1 MRYDKIEEVNWE
13 KEFPQV
19 PECVHNVISDVQS
32 EILASKI
39 KKRFLKK
46 RMLLLVAVITL
57 LSGVTVFASASLWQ
71 QRMEAMNQEEIE
83 NYFLSIATS
92 KAPSFRYSRVLT
104 EKEKLLWEEM
114 KSRYENEG
122 IFPKGTLTMLDSGE
136 EYQGKGIGY
145 DKKSGTFLLPEREL
159 TQEQILQIID
169 FYHKSEYAVS
179 NGNKVEKEWEV
190 KEEINKE
197 KNKKIINDK
206 ISVSEISMEGE
217 ELLVA
222 LTAGKDY
229 LYLGFQT
236 EIKQMPVGG
245 DGTESFYKLQK
256 NQTVFALGS
265 DNKNQVYLSL
275 REYDEE
281 RGIYVN
287 RLLKIDE
294 QGKVVAEYD
303 LEKAV
308 YQQDKTARD
317 MLAYKMVVDEKGN
330 LYLKCR
336 NCSEVV
342 IFIFDSW
349 GKYLGKMDA
358 SQYKTHEV
366 NGMCLGEDG
375 SLYVLAINQI
385 VKMDIAT
392 KEVIEVYDFRT
403 EEMAAMADAVYFADE
418 KNFYLLSYD
427 GLFQYSVEDALVQK
441 ILSPLE
447 ADVFLEGW
455 RYTPLTKDKW
465 VFINLA
471 DTKNLEYKITYL
483 LLE

>member
-1 MRYDKIEEVNWE
+1 MRYDRVEKINWE

-39 KKRFLKK
+39 KKRFFKK

-57 LSGVTVFASASLWQ
+57 LSGVTVFASVGLWQ

-122 IFPKGTLTMLDSGE
+122 IFPKGILTMLDSAD
-136 EYQGKGIGY
+136 EYHGKGIGY

-159 TQEQILQIID
+159 TQEQMLQIID

-179 NGNKVEKEWEV
+179 KGNKVEKEWEINQ
-190 KEEINKE
+190 EEKE
-197 KNKKIINDK
+197 KKVINDK
-206 ISVSEISMEGE
+206 ISVSEISLKGE

-236 EIKQMPVGG
+236 EIKRMPVGG
-245 DGTESFYKLQK
+245 ESTESFYKLQE

-287 RLLKIDE
+287 RLLKIDK
-294 QGKVVAEYD
+294 QGKAAAEYD

-308 YQQDKTARD
+308 YQQDKTAMD

-336 NCSEVV
+336 NCSEVI
-342 IFIFDSW
+342 IFIFDSQ

-375 SLYVLAINQI
+375 FLYVLAINQI
-385 VKMDIAT
+385 IKIDITT
-392 KEVIEVYDFRT
+392 KEVVEVYDFRT
-403 EEMAAMADAVYFADE
+403 EEMTAMADVVYPVNE

-427 GLFQYSVEDALVQK
+427 GLFQYSVEDGLVQK

-447 ADVFLEGW
+447 TDVFSEGW
-455 RYTPLTKDKW
+455 RYTPVTKNQW
-465 VFINLA
+465 VFINLT
-471 DTKNLEYKITYL
+471 DDEKFKYRITYL
-483 LLE
+483 SFE

>member
-1 MRYDKIEEVNWE
+1 MRYDKVEEVNWE

-46 RMLLLVAVITL
+46 RILLLVAVITL
-57 LSGVTVFASASLWQ
+57 LSGVTVFASVSLWQ
-71 QRMEAMNQEEIE
+71 QRMKAMNQEEIE

-92 KAPSFRYSRVLT
+92 KAPSFRYSRGLT
-104 EKEKLLWEEM
+104 EKEKLLWKEM
-114 KSRYENEG
+114 ESRYENEG
-122 IFPKGTLTMLDSGE
+122 IFPKGILTMLDSAD

-159 TQEQILQIID
+159 TQEQMLQIID

-179 NGNKVEKEWEV
+179 NGNKVKKEWEV
-190 KEEINKE
+190 KEIAGEVNQE
-197 KNKKIINDK
+197 ENKKKVMNEK
-206 ISVSEISMEGE
+206 ISASEIFLEAE

-236 EIKQMPVGG
+236 EIKRMPVEGES
-245 DGTESFYKLQK
+245 TESFYKLQE

-281 RGIYVN
+281 QGIYVN

-294 QGKVVAEYD
+294 QGKAAAEYD

-336 NCSEVV
+336 NCSEVI
-342 IFIFDSW
+342 IFIFDSQ

-375 SLYVLAINQI
+375 GLYVLAINQI
-385 VKMDIAT
+385 IKIDITT
-392 KEVIEVYDFRT
+392 KEVMEVYDFRT
-403 EEMAAMADAVYFADE
+403 EEMAAMADAVYPVNE

-427 GLFQYSVEDALVQK
+427 GLFQYSVEDGLVQK
-441 ILSPLE
+441 NYHLWKQMY
-447 ADVFLEGW
+447 F
-455 RYTPLTKDKW
+455 
-465 VFINLA
+465 
-471 DTKNLEYKITYL
+471 
-483 LLE
+483 